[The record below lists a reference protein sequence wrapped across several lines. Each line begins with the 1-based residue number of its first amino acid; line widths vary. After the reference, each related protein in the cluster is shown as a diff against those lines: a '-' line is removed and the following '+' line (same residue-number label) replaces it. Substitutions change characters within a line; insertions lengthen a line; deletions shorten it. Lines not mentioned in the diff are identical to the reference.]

1 MRVVS
6 IGLAGMAASLAL
18 FALSSLDDG
27 FLGAAAYML
36 ALLVAPVAIGVAI
49 AMGINQ
55 RLGHPA
61 GGVRRDGRSPQHAG
75 SNRCGGCGSDMSALN
90 SVWVCHACDLVPAR
104 R

>member
-18 FALSSLDDG
+18 FGLSSLDDG

-49 AMGINQ
+49 ALAINE

-61 GGVRRDGRSPQHAG
+61 GKLRRDGRLPRPTG

-90 SVWVCHACDLVPAR
+90 SAWVCHACDLVPVR